1 MNVRF
6 VVLVAILTPHLI
18 TAEGLA
24 DNALP
29 GSLVFAAKQGDFA
42 KAEQLIQTGVDIDGA
57 DEDRRSPLLWAAQGG
72 HIEIVQML
80 IQNGADVDRVDN
92 YGNTALRSTAD

>member
-29 GSLVFAAKQGDFA
+29 GSLVFAAKRGDFT
-42 KAEQLIQTGVDIDGA
+42 KAEQLIQTGVNINEA
-57 DEDRRSPLLWAAQGG
+57 DEDGKSLVLYCCGPLRAVISRSFKC
-72 HIEIVQML
+72 
-80 IQNGADVDRVDN
+80 
-92 YGNTALRSTAD
+92 